1 MVIQNNK
8 ISPSL
13 HGTDPVKEMGVP
25 VQNARDGRIS
35 NDILDITMD
44 CAVPGKTGSS
54 TVYTEAQ
61 ARQAYNNIVELAQDS
76 AISPADF
83 ISRSMTGEDAL
94 ALDEEKTP
102 LEDYTS
108 SQLERAVSRVKEQR
122 SEERQSVR
130 EQVDQEREEEEARE
144 YAAYRNMAESGVS
157 ETILKQLQESGLPAT
172 SDHLSRLEHAMDL
185 TAQRSQITPAAVE
198 FFVRN
203 EMKVTPEN
211 VNGSVY
217 GAGRQASGADK
228 EIVGDDSFAQVKDQ
242 VTGILEEGGIPAEE
256 SSMAIAKWLYDKDLP
271 VTAEH
276 VRLCQQLQELQELDY
291 DILLG
296 RVVDNLVDG
305 ISAENADLTKMSRE
319 EASCAIRQL
328 VETEDDVLHQSYR
341 TEADFISAKRQMEE
355 IRLSMTI
362 EAARTMSAKGI
373 DLDVS
378 NLAKIV
384 EELRAQEQQAKESLL
399 TETGLPMTEVNVDR
413 MNDTVQAAKNVLTAP
428 AGLLGMAM
436 EAGDELTLAG
446 LSETASEQKE
456 RYARMEQTY
465 EAVGTEVRKDLGDS
479 LNKAFGNI
487 DEILDDLGMETT
499 GMNQRAVRIL
509 AYNQMPLDQENIERM
524 KEFDSR
530 VTTLMENL
538 KPPVVAELIRREV
551 NPLDISL
558 DELGGIVKEVR
569 EEIADEDISFRRYLW
584 KMDHQGELTEEE
596 RQSMIGVYRL
606 LDKIDK
612 SDGAV
617 IGKVLKEGRE
627 LSLASLL
634 SATRT
639 RRAEGM
645 DVSVDDAFG
654 GLVDTIRPG
663 QQIDEQIRAAYGS
676 SVVEKLQQNLSP
688 KVLHDNGI
696 DCMNMSLE
704 ELLEK
709 CMTEGETAEEMEPYY
724 REMAQRVRE
733 AMDDPEGQCSSFWR
747 HCHCLTVRQTGCLPW
762 NIWAGGCLSMP
773 DYGSVRKVMT

>member
-130 EQVDQEREEEEARE
+130 EQVDQEREEEEARKH
-144 YAAYRNMAESGVS
+144 AAYRNMAESGVS
-157 ETILKQLQESGLPAT
+157 EAILKQLQESGLPAT

-185 TAQRSQITPAAVE
+185 TAQRSQITPATVE

-228 EIVGDDSFAQVKDQ
+228 EIVEDDSFAQVKDQ

-271 VTAEH
+271 VTPEH

-291 DILLG
+291 DTLLG

-319 EASCAIRQL
+319 EASRAIRQL

-362 EAARTMSAKGI
+362 DAARAMSAKGI

-399 TETGLPMTEVNVDR
+399 TETGLPVTEVNMDR

-479 LNKAFGNI
+479 LNKAF
-487 DEILDDLGMETT
+487 
-499 GMNQRAVRIL
+499 
-509 AYNQMPLDQENIERM
+509 
-524 KEFDSR
+524 
-530 VTTLMENL
+530 
-538 KPPVVAELIRREV
+538 
-551 NPLDISL
+551 
-558 DELGGIVKEVR
+558 
-569 EEIADEDISFRRYLW
+569 
-584 KMDHQGELTEEE
+584 
-596 RQSMIGVYRL
+596 
-606 LDKIDK
+606 
-612 SDGAV
+612 
-617 IGKVLKEGRE
+617 
-627 LSLASLL
+627 
-634 SATRT
+634 
-639 RRAEGM
+639 
-645 DVSVDDAFG
+645 
-654 GLVDTIRPG
+654 
-663 QQIDEQIRAAYGS
+663 
-676 SVVEKLQQNLSP
+676 
-688 KVLHDNGI
+688 
-696 DCMNMSLE
+696 
-704 ELLEK
+704 
-709 CMTEGETAEEMEPYY
+709 
-724 REMAQRVRE
+724 
-733 AMDDPEGQCSSFWR
+733 
-747 HCHCLTVRQTGCLPW
+747 
-762 NIWAGGCLSMP
+762 
-773 DYGSVRKVMT
+773 

>member
-130 EQVDQEREEEEARE
+130 EQVDQEREEEEARKH
-144 YAAYRNMAESGVS
+144 AAYRNMAESGVS
-157 ETILKQLQESGLPAT
+157 EAILKQLQESGLPAT

-185 TAQRSQITPAAVE
+185 TAQRSQITPATVE

-228 EIVGDDSFAQVKDQ
+228 EIVEDDSFAQVKDQ

-271 VTAEH
+271 VTPEH

-291 DILLG
+291 DTLLG

-319 EASCAIRQL
+319 EASRAIRQL

-362 EAARTMSAKGI
+362 DAARAMSAKGI

-399 TETGLPMTEVNVDR
+399 TETGLPVTEVNMDR

-551 NPLDISL
+551 NPLDLSL
-558 DELGGIVKEVR
+558 DELDGIVKEVR

-654 GLVDTIRPG
+654 GLVDTVRSG

-676 SVVEKLQQNLSP
+676 FVVEKLQQNLSP

-696 DCMNMSLE
+696 DGMNMSLE

-709 CMTEGETAEEMEPYY
+709 
-724 REMAQRVRE
+724 
-733 AMDDPEGQCSSFWR
+733 
-747 HCHCLTVRQTGCLPW
+747 
-762 NIWAGGCLSMP
+762 
-773 DYGSVRKVMT
+773 

>member
-596 RQSMIGVYRL
+596 RQS
-606 LDKIDK
+606 IDRK
-612 SDGAV
+612 
-617 IGKVLKEGRE
+617 
-627 LSLASLL
+627 
-634 SATRT
+634 
-639 RRAEGM
+639 
-645 DVSVDDAFG
+645 
-654 GLVDTIRPG
+654 
-663 QQIDEQIRAAYGS
+663 
-676 SVVEKLQQNLSP
+676 SVV
-688 KVLHDNGI
+688 
-696 DCMNMSLE
+696 
-704 ELLEK
+704 
-709 CMTEGETAEEMEPYY
+709 
-724 REMAQRVRE
+724 
-733 AMDDPEGQCSSFWR
+733 
-747 HCHCLTVRQTGCLPW
+747 
-762 NIWAGGCLSMP
+762 
-773 DYGSVRKVMT
+773 